1 MQLQQSQALKMSMV
15 ALALGR
21 FVAALA
27 ASCEVTHHFAFD
39 VVVELAVRFAG
50 VSDAEVVAPP
60 AKVGAYFAYHLPHGF
75 AVVARRG

>member
-1 MQLQQSQALKMSMV
+1 MRAYI

-27 ASCEVTHHFAFD
+27 ASYEVTHHFAFD

-50 VSDAEVVAPP
+50 IANGEVILPPTEVS
-60 AKVGAYFAYHLPHGF
+60 AYFAYHLADGF
-75 AVVARRG
+75 AVVARGG